1 MDGPFPQSSSPPEQG
16 RAVSH
21 WNGMEVRQA
30 PRAIPVRYL
39 QSRQM
44 SPGRA
49 HKTILQDRDMP
60 RIRLF
65 VLCLCLVFV
74 FSCGPSPSGRD
85 GSTINVLEP
94 PSVEKQEPGI
104 VKVSKD
110 GFDIAIT
117 QKAAYTVRGIVV
129 GRENYHS
136 GWNSLISPADVAL
149 CWGKLAENG
158 TYKRLKWSQGN
169 RWYFWRAG
177 EEFGYNNDFVAV
189 HSSNNHLIPATPN
202 LTKAVKSL
210 KEGDTVEMTGHLV
223 DVTAV
228 KKSENYFWNSSTST
242 ADRGDGSCEVIYI
255 TRLKMHGKVY
265 Q

>member
-1 MDGPFPQSSSPPEQG
+1 MPPR
-16 RAVSH
+16 RA
-21 WNGMEVRQA
+21 Q
-30 PRAIPVRYL
+30 
-39 QSRQM
+39 
-44 SPGRA
+44 
-49 HKTILQDRDMP
+49 KTILQDRDMTLN
-60 RIRLF
+60 RLL
-65 VLCLCLVFV
+65 VLCLSLVFV

-242 ADRGDGSCEVIYI
+242 ADRGDGSCEVIYL
-255 TRLKMHGKVY
+255 TRLKMHGKIY

>member
-1 MDGPFPQSSSPPEQG
+1 MADILHFCPTGRIIHRQVRYSMRLCPPEK
-16 RAVSH
+16 R
-21 WNGMEVRQA
+21 
-30 PRAIPVRYL
+30 
-39 QSRQM
+39 
-44 SPGRA
+44 
-49 HKTILQDRDMP
+49 ILLSL
-60 RIRLF
+60 IVVLF
-65 VLCLCLVFV
+65 

-85 GSTINVLEP
+85 GSPINCLEP
-94 PSVEKQEPGI
+94 PSVEKQEPGV

-177 EEFGYNNDFVAV
+177 EEFGYNNDFVAG
-189 HSSNNHLIPATPN
+189 HSSNNHMIPATPN
-202 LTKAVKSL
+202 LTKAIKSL

-223 DVTAV
+223 DVAAT

-242 ADRGDGSCEVIYI
+242 ADRGDGSCEIIYL
-255 TRLKMHGKVY
+255 TRLKVHGKIF

>member
-1 MDGPFPQSSSPPEQG
+1 
-16 RAVSH
+16 
-21 WNGMEVRQA
+21 
-30 PRAIPVRYL
+30 
-39 QSRQM
+39 M

-60 RIRLF
+60 RCRLF
-65 VLCLCLVFV
+65 ILYLSLIFI

-85 GSTINVLEP
+85 GSPINVLEP
-94 PSVEKQEPGI
+94 PSMEKQEPGV

-110 GFDIAIT
+110 GFDISIT

-158 TYKRLKWSQGN
+158 THKRLKWSQGN

-202 LTKAVKSL
+202 LAKAVRSL
-210 KEGDTVEMTGHLV
+210 KEGDAVEMTGHLV
-223 DVTAV
+223 DVTAA
-228 KKSENYFWNSSTST
+228 KKSENYFWNSSIST
-242 ADRGDGSCEVIYI
+242 ADRGDGSCEIIYL
-255 TRLKMHGKVY
+255 TRLKTHGKIY

>member
-1 MDGPFPQSSSPPEQG
+1 MPFF
-16 RAVSH
+16 RLVA
-21 WNGMEVRQA
+21 A
-30 PRAIPVRYL
+30 TL
-39 QSRQM
+39 
-44 SPGRA
+44 
-49 HKTILQDRDMP
+49 TI
-60 RIRLF
+60 
-65 VLCLCLVFV
+65 VLV

-85 GSTINVLEP
+85 GSPINFLEP
-94 PSVEKQEPGI
+94 PAMKQQEPGI

-110 GFDIAIT
+110 GYDIAIA
-117 QKAAYTVRGIVV
+117 QKAAYRVRGVVV
-129 GRENYHS
+129 GRENYNS

-177 EEFGYNNDFVAV
+177 EEFGYNNDFVAG

-210 KEGDTVEMTGHLV
+210 KDGDTVEMTGHLV
-223 DVTAV
+223 DVAAT
-228 KKSENYFWNSSTST
+228 KKSVNYFWNSSTST
-242 ADRGDGSCEVIYI
+242 ADRGDGSCEIIYL
-255 TRLKMHGKVY
+255 TRLKVHGKIY